1 MNVEVFILSLLQ
13 WQVKYI
19 NKIIIP
25 LKGTPLFLVRL
36 FLGICQVQMRK
47 SKRKRNC
54 PNLCCKT
61 TILETIVN
69 VLYGFDSCYKNH
81 GCYYIILFIH
91 IKSLFWKEY
100 LCCYDLPRLGFA
112 LHQETEVW
120 FPWYCF
126 QPLSK

>member
-25 LKGTPLFLVRL
+25 FKGTLLFLVRL

-61 TILETIVN
+61 TIVETIDN
-69 VLYGFDSCYKNH
+69 ILYGFDSCYK
-81 GCYYIILFIH
+81 YYSVYRYKKFVL
-91 IKSLFWKEY
+91 K
-100 LCCYDLPRLGFA
+100 
-112 LHQETEVW
+112 
-120 FPWYCF
+120 
-126 QPLSK
+126 